1 MRRVTAV
8 ACKVSAVV
16 ALLCVGAV
24 TPALVDATPSM
35 QECLEGSDFIANA
48 ALSRDNGIPA
58 AQFLERLEGDFM
70 LVRSFPNEMRWFVHD
85 ADDEALLLESA
96 RRVYGQ
102 PLPPESHRRIF
113 LDKCLERIAM
123 DVPGSNSVRVSP
135 PSTAQ

>member
-8 ACKVSAVV
+8 ACKVSAV
-16 ALLCVGAV
+16 ACLCVAAFA
-24 TPALVDATPSM
+24 PATVGATPSM

-58 AQFLERLEGDFM
+58 DQFLDRLEGDFM
-70 LVRSFPNEMRWFVHD
+70 LVRSFPNELRWFVHD

-96 RRVYGQ
+96 RRVYGE

-123 DVPGSNSVRVSP
+123 EVPGSDSVRISP
-135 PSTAQ
+135 PTAGH